1 MQYTSFSEID
11 DLLTKAGEALLVLK
25 KTDIVQR
32 AQLMH
37 HIADAIEALGDELI
51 NTAQKETNLPV
62 ARLVS
67 EKARTVFQWR
77 SYADALATG
86 NVLQVRIDT
95 ALPDRMPAPKPDLRK
110 TYLPVGIVVVF
121 CASNF
126 PFAYSTAGGD
136 TASAI
141 AAGCPVVVN
150 AHSAHVNT
158 SVIMAGAIA
167 AGIAKAGFPEAVFSH
182 VISEGFENGKYLVQH
197 DKVKAVGFTGS
208 YAGGKA
214 LYDLA
219 QQRQEPIPVFAE
231 MGSVNPVFVLPEKLK
246 EDPQKLA
253 IQYAAS
259 LILGVGQFCTNPGI
273 IIVPDIPELDHFL
286 TALSEVVTATNPA
299 PMLHTGIAANYHKN
313 KETTVEQPGVNIL
326 AEAGY
331 SMETEG
337 NATVALTDKDNFVT
351 NRTLSHEVFG
361 PFGLVVKYRSVE
373 EALEVVTSLEGQLT
387 ATVWAQPEEAA
398 AHEALLSFISEKCG
412 RIIFNG
418 FPTGVEVCYAMQH
431 GGPFPAATDSRF
443 TSVGPDAIK
452 RFARPV
458 SYQNWPDNLLP
469 PELRNENSLHIWR
482 TVNNQLT
489 RDNVSG

>member
-1 MQYTSFSEID
+1 MQYTTTTEIN
-11 DLLTKAGEALLVLK
+11 DLLVKAQEALMRLK
-25 KTDIVQR
+25 KTTIIQR

-37 HIADAIEALGDELI
+37 HIADAIEALDDTLI
-51 NTAQKETNLPV
+51 KTAQQETNLPV
-62 ARLVS
+62 ARLVT

-77 SYADALATG
+77 CYADALASG
-86 NVLQVRIDT
+86 NVLPVRIDT

-150 AHSAHVNT
+150 AHSAHTQT
-158 SVIMAGAIA
+158 SLIMAKAIA
-167 AGIAKAGFPEAVFSH
+167 AGIAKAGFSPAIFSH
-182 VISEGFENGKYLVQH
+182 VVSDGFENGKYLVQH
-197 DKVKAVGFTGS
+197 ELVQAVGFTGS

-219 QQRQEPIPVFAE
+219 QQRTQPIPVFAE

-246 EDPQKLA
+246 ENPSKLA
-253 IQYAAS
+253 EQYAAS
-259 LILGVGQFCTNPGI
+259 LTLGVGQFCTNPGI
-273 IIVPDIPELDHFL
+273 IVVPDIPELDLFL
-286 TALSEVVTATNPA
+286 TVLGDTVATTQPAL
-299 PMLHTGIAANYHKN
+299 MLHKGIAASYHKN
-313 KETTVEQPGVNIL
+313 KETTITQAGVSVLAQAPGTNAL
-326 AEAGY
+326 
-331 SMETEG
+331 EG
-337 NATVALTDKDNFVT
+337 NATVAITGTESFVHNKT
-351 NRTLSHEVFG
+351 VAHEVFG
-361 PFGLVVKYRSVE
+361 PFGLVVKYSSVND
-373 EALEVVTSLEGQLT
+373 AIAIAKSLEGQLT
-387 ATVWAQPEEAA
+387 ATIWATTKEAGDNS
-398 AHEALLSFISEKCG
+398 ELVNEISEKCG

-443 TSVGPDAIK
+443 TSVGPDAIL

-458 SYQNWPDNLLP
+458 SYQNWPDGLLP
-469 PELRNENSLHIWR
+469 EELKNENTLQTWR
-482 TVNNQLT
+482 TINNQLS
-489 RDNVSG
+489 RDNVE